1 MRTKGKNGLQPMR
14 SLRQQLLFQEQ
25 VTPLIGR
32 TQAVCA
38 QQTGGF
44 CCLPVF
50 LAMPAKPMLA
60 RPGGL
65 VQALVHRVVHR
76 CCAQLAALKLLKP
89 QQAGRAGWRPAGAAF
104 CQWRPIADNTGP
116 ARRFALLRARHRTAL
131 RSACLCLPFFFR
143 ERKPGFFVIQGIV
156 ASVLASVLFGAI
168 YYLSPFL
175 APLDGEQIFGW
186 RVLVTL
192 PLTTALV
199 LWRGEWP
206 RVLQLWRSAR
216 AAPRLA
222 LLLLTS
228 AAMLGIQLWL
238 FMWAPLQGRALPV
251 SLGYFLLPLVMVLAG
266 RVVFAERLSAAHR
279 LATALATAG
288 VAFELLRAGGV
299 SWETWLVALGYPAY
313 FVLRRRLGTDHLAGH
328 WLDMVLLVPAA
339 LWFMLRAP
347 SSAALV
353 PDHPALYALLPLL
366 GLLSAVA
373 LALYMAAS
381 RMLPMGLFG
390 LLTYVEPV
398 LLVLV
403 ALLLGESIAP
413 DQWPT
418 YALVFAAV
426 GVLVLDGALQFVRER
441 RRQRQRLAMARS
453 RTA

>member
-1 MRTKGKNGLQPMR
+1 M
-14 SLRQQLLFQEQ
+14 
-25 VTPLIGR
+25 
-32 TQAVCA
+32 
-38 QQTGGF
+38 
-44 CCLPVF
+44 
-50 LAMPAKPMLA
+50 
-60 RPGGL
+60 
-65 VQALVHRVVHR
+65 
-76 CCAQLAALKLLKP
+76 
-89 QQAGRAGWRPAGAAF
+89 
-104 CQWRPIADNTGP
+104 
-116 ARRFALLRARHRTAL
+116 
-131 RSACLCLPFFFR
+131 
-143 ERKPGFFVIQGIV
+143 IQGIV

-192 PLTTALV
+192 PLTTVLV

-206 RVLQLWRSAR
+206 RVLQLWHNVRF
-216 AAPRLA
+216 APRQALWLLA
-222 LLLLTS
+222 S
-228 AAMLGIQLWL
+228 AAMLGVQLWL
-238 FMWAPLQGRALPV
+238 FMWAPLHGRALPV

-266 RVVFAERLSAAHR
+266 RVVFAERLSPAHR

-288 VAFELLRAGGV
+288 VAFELLRAGGM

-328 WLDMVLLVPAA
+328 WLDMLLLVPAA

-347 SSAALV
+347 SSMALV
-353 PDHPALYALLPLL
+353 TDHLALYALLPLL

-373 LALYMAAS
+373 LALYMASS
-381 RMLPMGLFG
+381 RLLPMGLFG

-413 DQWPT
+413 GQWPT

-426 GVLVLDGALQFVRER
+426 GVLVLDGGWQFVRQR
-441 RRQRQRLAMARS
+441 RRQRERQAG
-453 RTA
+453 TASAL